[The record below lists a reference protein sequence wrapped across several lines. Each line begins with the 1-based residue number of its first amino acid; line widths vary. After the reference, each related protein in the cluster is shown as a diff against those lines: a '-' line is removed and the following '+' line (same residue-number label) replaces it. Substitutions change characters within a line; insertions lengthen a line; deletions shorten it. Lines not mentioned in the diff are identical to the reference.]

1 MRKRFLLTGLALLT
15 FASGLWCQSGRVLAN
30 DFLDKLESHQLGD
43 SFYDKRRITH
53 KAPPTGTG
61 TSPTFVRIGEGDQYA
76 GEWLEGVPHG
86 YGELRTLR
94 GDRYVGEFY
103 QGEYDGEGEMFYR
116 NGDHYSGAWK
126 AGQRSGQGTITYTT
140 GQVYTGQ
147 WDQDRRHGQGTL
159 TFPSGSQYDGEWRD
173 DFRHGKGKMLF
184 DSGERYIG
192 DYSFNRPH
200 GYGVQV
206 LANGDAYR
214 GTFSK
219 GRRHGIGECIP
230 AGGTGRT
237 CLYDRGTEITDPALI
252 EIAKTRHQDFYQ
264 TVEQPFDGGI
274 DFIIEDDFSKHP
286 DYFRFDAAWWDRV
299 VSILSRQLRIL
310 GESENARMILTID
323 HYDGA
328 GDYVLQPDE
337 VILTLDGKDLRLAE
351 DTDARVTIT
360 EDAKGRIL
368 GAFQIPALV
377 DDASQTRYALRQ
389 GRFRVFRPRR

>member
-1 MRKRFLLTGLALLT
+1 MHNRSLFTGWAKLI
-15 FASGLWCQSGRVLAN
+15 FASVLCYQAGHVSAN
-30 DFLDKLESHQLGD
+30 DFLNKLESHQLGD
-43 SFYDKRRITH
+43 SFSDKRKITH

-103 QGEYDGEGEMFYR
+103 QGQYDGLGEMFFR
-116 NGDHYSGAWK
+116 NGDHYTGEWE
-126 AGQRSGQGTITYTT
+126 AGQRTGQGTMTYTT

-147 WDQDRRHGQGTL
+147 WQRDRRHGKGTL
-159 TFPSGSQYDGEWRD
+159 QFPSGSHYDGEWQD

-206 LANGDAYR
+206 LVNRDAYR

-230 AGGTGRT
+230 AGGAGRT

-252 EIAKTRHQDFYQ
+252 EIARTRHKDFYQ

-286 DYFRFDAAWWDRV
+286 DYFRFDAAWWDRI

-310 GESENARMILTID
+310 GESENARMTLTID
-323 HYDGA
+323 RYDGP
-328 GDYVLQPDE
+328 GDYVLTDDQ
-337 VILTLDGKDLRLAE
+337 VILVLDGRQLLLQE
-351 DTDARVTIT
+351 DTEARVTIT

-368 GAFQIPALV
+368 GAFQVPGLV
-377 DDASQTRYALRQ
+377 NEATGTRYALRQ